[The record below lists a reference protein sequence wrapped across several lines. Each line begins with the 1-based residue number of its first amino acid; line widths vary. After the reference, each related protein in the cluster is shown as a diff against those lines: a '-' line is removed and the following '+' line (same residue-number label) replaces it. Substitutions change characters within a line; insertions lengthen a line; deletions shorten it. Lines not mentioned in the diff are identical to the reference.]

1 MYIGAI
7 NIRLSL
13 QIWLGWRRFV
23 SHVSY
28 KIQYLMEEPKHNAL
42 FNTASGVVCAIS
54 LKETKL
60 MAINE
65 INLFIF
71 KCWFKTSYC
80 VIICL
85 VTILILYFLKMPEK
99 HFQILVDNSQ

>member
-1 MYIGAI
+1 MTVARSITANLYIGAI

-28 KIQYLMEEPKHNAL
+28 KIHNLTEQPKHNTL
-42 FNTASGVVCAIS
+42 FTTASGVVCARRP
-54 LKETKL
+54 KETKL

-71 KCWFKTSYC
+71 KYCFYKSSYLFSECSYFIFFK
-80 VIICL
+80 
-85 VTILILYFLKMPEK
+85 
-99 HFQILVDNSQ
+99 NG

>member
-1 MYIGAI
+1 MSHNLYIGAI

-28 KIQYLMEEPKHNAL
+28 KIHYLMEQPTHNAL
-42 FNTASGVVCAIS
+42 FNTASGVVCARR

-71 KCWFKTSYC
+71 ECYFYTSSYLFGECSYFIFFK
-80 VIICL
+80 
-85 VTILILYFLKMPEK
+85 
-99 HFQILVDNSQ
+99 NG

>member
-1 MYIGAI
+1 M
-7 NIRLSL
+7 
-13 QIWLGWRRFV
+13 FV

-28 KIQYLMEEPKHNAL
+28 KKHYLMVQPKHNAL
-42 FNTASGVVCAIS
+42 FNTVSGVVCARR

-71 KCWFKTSYC
+71 KYCFYTSSY
-80 VIICL
+80 L
-85 VTILILYFLKMPEK
+85 FGEMFL
-99 HFQILVDNSQ
+99 FYIF